1 VGEDLLEGLAAK
13 GHFGDV
19 FAARVAERAAELR
32 AQADPPGPY
41 LHVRVSLRTP
51 GGLEA
56 SLDYDAEDAAGG
68 LEHQKLVALR
78 LTPSADGINARDTLR
93 LKRLLECGAPSLGYA
108 WGLVVKADKDAEEDA

>member
-41 LHVRVSLRTP
+41 LNVRVSLRTP
-51 GGLEA
+51 HGLVAELDYAAEDPAAGMEHLTLGAMRLVPPEGGLGA
-56 SLDYDAEDAAGG
+56 KDVD
-68 LEHQKLVALR
+68 
-78 LTPSADGINARDTLR
+78 R
-93 LKRLLECGAPSLGYA
+93 LKRLLECEAPKLGYR
-108 WGLVVKADKDAEEDA
+108 WGLVTQEYKPAEDE

>member
-41 LHVRVSLRTP
+41 LAVRVSLRTP
-51 GGLEA
+51 GGLYAELDYSAEEA
-56 SLDYDAEDAAGG
+56 SAGIES
-68 LEHQKLVALR
+68 LKLGALR
-78 LTPSADGINARDTLR
+78 LTPSAEHGIDALDAVR
-93 LKRLLECGAPSLGYA
+93 LKRLLECGPPRLDYQ
-108 WGLVVKADKDAEEDA
+108 WGLVVQDHKPEDDA